1 MTIYLCIAFNMV
13 NTYIDYLRLRKYWK
27 ILNQIKKHREE
38 IKQLTNNCLKIKT
51 TEFKKRIKSGI
62 SLDQILPETFAV
74 ASEAAERVLGLNPYD
89 VQMIGG
95 IVLHEGKI
103 AEMKT
108 GEGKSLAAS
117 FPAYLN
123 ALTEKGVHIITV
135 NDYLARRDY
144 ESIGKIFEFLGMK
157 VGLINQYTPI
167 SKRKNNYL
175 ADITYVTNSEI
186 GFDYLRDNMAT
197 QIKELTQRPFHFCII
212 DEVDS
217 ILIDESRTPL
227 IISGRTKTRKDKYE
241 LAHRLANFLKKSI
254 HYKIDEKNRTIILSD
269 LGVITCE
276 KILKIKSIYSA
287 QNTWAHFI
295 YNALKAK
302 ELYLKNVHYIVRDQQ
317 AIIVDEFTGR
327 IMPERRWADGLH
339 QSIEAKENL
348 QIKEE
353 TKTLASITYQ
363 NLFLLYLKISG
374 MTGTAKTEENEL
386 ISIYSLPVI
395 CIPTYKSMI
404 RKDLPDLIFQTEIEK
419 LKAVTEECVKMH
431 LLGRPILVGT
441 TNIQKSEI
449 LSQLLN
455 QYQIR
460 HNLLNAKPQNVKR
473 ESEII
478 AQAGRKY
485 AVTISTN
492 MAGRGTDIILGGNL
506 EYIIKNKITSLFK
519 PIILTGN
526 TQYIIID
533 KSLKSSGN
541 EIRDINSNILK
552 IINLHRQNPKLTIAE
567 FGNSLNIA
575 SKKIKSNNEY
585 ILNLRSIYIIFENI
599 YKKYFDIES
608 KEVKNIGGLCVIGT
622 ERHESRRIDN
632 QLRGRSGR
640 QGDVGSSI
648 FFISLEDNLLRIF
661 GGERISKMMHTFM
674 PSVNEPI
681 QSPLLSRS
689 LDSAQKKVE
698 SLHYNFRKQLFQYDQ
713 ILNSQR
719 KAIYLERRL
728 ILESNEIVAWTMA
741 YMELTIIDILNDQY
755 LYSHRKPR
763 DKVLKN
769 INKIYDL
776 LASPISLIKIEKYT
790 FNKKTILKQLKIS
803 YDLKKA
809 QIDKTSCGLMKSL
822 ERSLILEQIDTNW
835 SEHIQQMSFLKEF
848 IGWRGYAQKDPL
860 IEYKNESYI
869 LFIKMIR
876 TIRQN
881 ILYLLFRAEPTLD
894 FS

>member
-1 MTIYLCIAFNMV
+1 MELCLYLVFNII
-13 NTYIDYLRLRKYWK
+13 NNYIDYLRLRKYWK
-27 ILNQIKKHREE
+27 TLNLIRNYREE
-38 IKQLTNNCLKIKT
+38 VKQLTNSCLKTKT
-51 TEFKKRIKSGI
+51 IEFKKQIKSGVP
-62 SLDQILPETFAV
+62 LDKVLPEAFAV
-74 ASEAAERVLGLNPYD
+74 ASEASERVLGLNPYD

-95 IVLHEGKI
+95 IVLHEGKV

-135 NDYLARRDY
+135 NDYLARRDS

-157 VGLINQYTPI
+157 VGLINQHTPL
-167 SKRKNNYL
+167 SKRKSNYF

-197 QIKELTQRPFHFCII
+197 QIKEVAQRPFYFCII

-227 IISGRTKTRKDKYE
+227 IISGNTKTRKDKYALAQN
-241 LAHRLANFLKKSI
+241 LAHFLKKSI

-269 LGVITCE
+269 LGVIACE

-287 QNTWAHFI
+287 QDTWAHFI

-302 ELYLKNVHYIVRDQQ
+302 ELYLKNINYIVRNKQV
-317 AIIVDEFTGR
+317 IIVDEFTGR
-327 IMPERRWADGLH
+327 IMPERRWSDGLH
-339 QSIEAKENL
+339 QAIEAKEN
-348 QIKEE
+348 ITIREE

-363 NLFLLYLKISG
+363 NLFLLYSKLSG
-374 MTGTAKTEENEL
+374 MTGTAKTEENEF
-386 ISIYSLPVI
+386 IQIYSLPVI
-395 CIPTYKSMI
+395 CIPTHKLMI
-404 RKDLPDLIFQTEIEK
+404 RKDFSDLIYQTEIEK

-431 LLGRPILVGT
+431 LLGRPVLVGT

-449 LSQLLN
+449 LSKLLK
-455 QYQIR
+455 QYQVK

-485 AVTISTN
+485 AVTIATN

-506 EYIIKNKITSLFK
+506 EYIIKNKITNLFK

-526 TQYIIID
+526 TQYIIAD
-533 KSLKSSGN
+533 KSLKLSSS
-541 EIRDINSNILK
+541 EIHAINSNILE
-552 IINLHRQNPKLTIAE
+552 IINLHKQNPKLTIAE
-567 FGNSLNIA
+567 FRNSLNFA
-575 SKKIKSNNEY
+575 SKKAKSNNKY
-585 ILNLRSIYIIFENI
+585 ILNLRSIYLILEKTYKDNFYVEN
-599 YKKYFDIES
+599 
-608 KEVKNIGGLCVIGT
+608 KEVKTIGGLYVIGT

-640 QGDVGSSI
+640 QGDHGSSI
-648 FFISLEDNLLRIF
+648 FFISLQDNLLRIF
-661 GGERISKMMHTFM
+661 GGEKISKMIYPFM
-674 PSVNEPI
+674 TDVNEPI
-681 QSPLLSRS
+681 QSKLLSRS

-719 KAIYLERRL
+719 KAIYLERRRV
-728 ILESNEIVAWTMA
+728 LESKELVAWTMA
-741 YMELTIIDILNDQY
+741 YIELTIIDIISDQY
-755 LYSHRKPR
+755 LNNQVDNQK
-763 DKVLKN
+763 KVLKN
-769 INKIYDL
+769 IDKIYDL
-776 LASPISLIKIEKYT
+776 LALPISLMSIEKRT
-790 FNKKTILKQLKIS
+790 FNKKIILKQLKIS
-803 YDLKKA
+803 YDFKKA
-809 QIDKTSCGLMKSL
+809 QIDKTGSGLMRSL
-822 ERSLILEQIDTNW
+822 ERSLILEQIDINW

-860 IEYKNESYI
+860 IEYKNESYF
-869 LFIKMIR
+869 LFIKMIKN
-876 TIRQN
+876 IRQN
-881 ILYLLFRAEPTLD
+881 ILYLLFRAEPRLD

>member
-1 MTIYLCIAFNMV
+1 MKLCLYIVFNV
-13 NTYIDYLRLRKYWK
+13 INTYVDYFRLQKYWK
-27 ILNQIKKHREE
+27 ILNQIKRHREK
-38 IKQLTNNCLKIKT
+38 IKQLTNDGLKIKT
-51 TEFKKRIKSGI
+51 IDFKKQVKSGI
-62 SLDQILPETFAV
+62 SLNQLLPETFAV
-74 ASEAAERVLGLNPYD
+74 ASEASERVLGLNPYD

-95 IVLHEGKI
+95 MVLHEGKI

-108 GEGKSLAAS
+108 GEGKSLAAA

-123 ALTEKGVHIITV
+123 ALTGNGVHIITV
-135 NDYLARRDY
+135 NDYLARRDS
-144 ESIGKIFEFLGMK
+144 ESIGKIFEFLGIK
-157 VGLINQYTPI
+157 VGLINQHTPI
-167 SKRKNNYL
+167 NKRKSNYL
-175 ADITYVTNSEI
+175 ADVTYVTNSEI

-197 QIKELTQRPFHFCII
+197 QIKEVTQRPFHFCII

-227 IISGRTKTRKDKYE
+227 IISGKNQTRKDKYE
-241 LAHRLANFLKKSI
+241 IAHKLANFLKKSI
-254 HYKIDEKNRTIILSD
+254 HYKIDEKNRAIILSD

-302 ELYLKNVHYIVRDQQ
+302 ELYLKNIHYIIRNKQ

-327 IMPERRWADGLH
+327 IMPERRWSDGLH

-348 QIKEE
+348 QIREE

-363 NLFLLYLKISG
+363 NLFLLYSKLSG
-374 MTGTAKTEENEL
+374 MTGTAKTEENEFK
-386 ISIYSLPVI
+386 SIYSLPVI
-395 CIPTYKSMI
+395 CVPTHKSMI
-404 RKDLPDLIFQTEIEK
+404 RKDFPDLIYQTEIAK

-449 LSQLLN
+449 LSKLLQ

-460 HNLLNAKPQNVKR
+460 HNLLNAKPQNVNR

-485 AVTISTN
+485 AVTIATN

-506 EYIIKNKITSLFK
+506 EYIIKNKITNLFK

-526 TQYIIID
+526 TQYIVVD
-533 KSLKSSGN
+533 KSLKLSSN
-541 EIRDINSNILK
+541 EIHTINSNILK
-552 IINLHRQNPKLTIAE
+552 IINLHKQNPKLTIAE
-567 FGNSLNIA
+567 FRHCLSIA
-575 SKKIKSNNEY
+575 SKKVKSNNEY
-585 ILNLRSIYIIFENI
+585 ILNLRSIYIIFEKT
-599 YKKYFDIES
+599 YKQYFDVEN
-608 KEVKNIGGLCVIGT
+608 KEVKKIGGLYVIGT

-648 FFISLEDNLLRIF
+648 FFISLQDNLLRIF
-661 GGERISKMMHTFM
+661 GGDKISKIIHPFIT
-674 PSVNEPI
+674 SVNEPI

-689 LDSAQKKVE
+689 LDSAQQKVE

-719 KAIYLERRL
+719 KAIYLERRH
-728 ILESNEIVAWTMA
+728 ILESNELVAWTMA
-741 YMELTIIDILNDQY
+741 YMELTIIDILNNKYFSSQINN
-755 LYSHRKPR
+755 RN
-763 DKVLKN
+763 KVLKN
-769 INKIYDL
+769 IDKIYDL
-776 LASPISLIKIEKYT
+776 LAFPISLISIKKHT
-790 FNKKTILKQLKIS
+790 FNKKSILKQLKIS
-803 YDLKKA
+803 YDLKKS

-822 ERSLILEQIDTNW
+822 QRSLILEQIDINW

-869 LFIKMIR
+869 LFIKMIK